1 MESSH
6 RKWFPMALLL
16 SLLIVFPM
24 VLGQNTAEA
33 NLVGVKAG
41 DWVKYD
47 VFCAGEPF
55 LWDSPLLYYDPVE
68 VDWVKVEVLS
78 VSGSNVTV
86 RETVHCFDGRE
97 RNSTF
102 AISPHQKM
110 TFGGSGYII
119 PANYSP
125 GDTVGFAHIWVTYGD
140 WRDVELTLN
149 DTVSRSYG
157 GVTKEVNVVQWSH
170 LYPYDVYIYNFSY
183 EFCWDK
189 NTGFLLEKTFQTYA
203 LSYGNASKSTVKLEI
218 VDTNMWEMETVQ
230 PFWSQSWMWAVV
242 GLVGTTAAGAAVI
255 AKMSKKEKQS
265 KSE

>member
-6 RKWFPMALLL
+6 RKWFSMALLL

-24 VLGQNTAEA
+24 VLGQDTAEA
-33 NLVGVKAG
+33 DLVGVNAG

-55 LWDSPLLYYDPVE
+55 LWKSPLLYYDPVE
-68 VDWVKVEVLS
+68 VNWVKAEVLS

-102 AISPHQKM
+102 TIYQTKT
-110 TFGGSGYII
+110 TFMSDRYII
-119 PANYSP
+119 PSNYGS
-125 GDTVGFAHIWVTYGD
+125 GDIVGYYYIWVTYGD

-149 DTVSRSYG
+149 NTVSRIYG
-157 GVTKEVNVVQWSH
+157 GAPREVNVLQWSH
-170 LYPYDVYIYNFSY
+170 LYPYFEYIYNFSHQY
-183 EFCWDK
+183 CWDK
-189 NTGFLLEKTFQTYA
+189 NTGFLLERTFQAYA
-203 LSYGNASKSTVKLEI
+203 LGYGNASMSEVRLEI
-218 VDTNMWEMETVQ
+218 ADTNMWEMETAQ
-230 PFWSQSWMWAVV
+230 PFWSQAWPWAVV
-242 GLVGTTAAGAAVI
+242 GLVGTTSAGATVI
-255 AKMSKKEKQS
+255 AKMSKKEKQN

>member
-1 MESSH
+1 M
-6 RKWFPMALLL
+6 RKSLCKCFWLIFLLTFLLNASTAFP
-16 SLLIVFPM
+16 PT
-24 VLGQNTAEA
+24 LGQDVNKA
-33 NLVGVKAG
+33 NSVGVKVG

-97 RNSTF
+97 RNSTLT
-102 AISPHQKM
+102 ISPYLTRM

-119 PANYSP
+119 PANYGP
-125 GDTVGFAHIWVTYGD
+125 GDMVGFAHIWVTYGD

-170 LYPYDVYIYNFSY
+170 LYPYDPYIYNFSY

-189 NTGFLLEKTFQTYA
+189 STGFLLEKTFQAYA
-203 LSYGNASKSTVKLEI
+203 LGYGNASMSTVKLEI
-218 VDTNMWEMETVQ
+218 ADTNMWEMKTAQ
-230 PFWSQSWMWAVV
+230 PFWSQSWPWAII
-242 GLVGTTAAGAAVI
+242 GLVGTTAAGATVI
-255 AKMSKKEKQS
+255 AKMSKKEK
-265 KSE
+265 